1 MSDERELPAAAPEGE
16 ADGAEGTAERAPWWK
31 RYWLLIAIGALVFL
45 TVGVVAAVAYKSAAA
60 KKRHVEVQEEQ
71 RVISGAVRDAEA
83 IVERKEIQKAH
94 RAIMSGS
101 PSEAP
106 VAEAPGER
114 KMEAEAPAAAEV
126 PAKAESVA
134 KSETAA
140 KAPVAKAAE
149 ADQQAVAEKPAEAA
163 PPARV
168 ARNAQRKVNPP
179 AVGAAGNCNL
189 SGATA
194 EDYGKALGRCLE
206 EFNRLDGRNR

>member
-1 MSDERELPAAAPEGE
+1 MSDERELPAAAPDGE
-16 ADGAEGTAERAPWWK
+16 AEGAGEAAAGRPWWK
-31 RYWLLIAIGALVFL
+31 RYWLLIVIGTLVFL
-45 TVGVVAAVAYKSAAA
+45 TIGVVAAVAYKSAAT
-60 KKRHVEVQEEQ
+60 KKRHVEAQEEQ

-83 IVERKEIQKAH
+83 IVERKEIRKAH
-94 RAIMSGS
+94 QAIMSGS
-101 PSEAP
+101 PSETP
-106 VAEAPGER
+106 
-114 KMEAEAPAAAEV
+114 AAEV
-126 PAKAESVA
+126 AADRKAEAAVPAEAEVSVKAEAVA
-134 KSETAA
+134 KVDTAT

-149 ADQQAVAEKPAEAA
+149 TDKPAAAEKPTEAA

-168 ARNAQRKVNPP
+168 ARNAPRKTNPP